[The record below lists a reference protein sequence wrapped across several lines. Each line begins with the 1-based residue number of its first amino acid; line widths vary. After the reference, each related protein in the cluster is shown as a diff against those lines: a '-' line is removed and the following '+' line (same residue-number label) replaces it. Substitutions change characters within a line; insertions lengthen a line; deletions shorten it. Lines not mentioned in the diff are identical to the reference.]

1 MKILIVDDQELVL
14 LSLEKYLTDL
24 GYEIKCS
31 SNLSEAISLYDEF
44 SPDLVITDLNMPVIP
59 NSSFLFKSLD
69 YIKEVSGLE
78 IVKYIKIIKKNK
90 IPVMIL
96 SGNNNDD
103 IILKGFALGA
113 DDYMKK
119 PLSLDEISI
128 RIERLLEVKKRTK
141 RIDEKR
147 LIQRKCIGVVI
158 PFYNLEEEFFKRDYA
173 KLIHNNLG
181 YHLCFVNMNNDNNTG
196 TLLKLIE
203 KNQERV
209 SIYNCNDKLD
219 VSEAVRLGMLHL
231 LKVQQFD
238 FIGFINPDLYVNFRD
253 FHDLVQTISSSNLK
267 LVSGSR
273 PDNHNKDSVET
284 FLYTTLRR
292 GINWMIKNT
301 TKMDFNDALC
311 GAKIMSKDLIEKTFS
326 KKFLTNK
333 SFDIEIL
340 MRTKEVYGEE
350 KAVKIVSEQPLKRWV
365 NSDRTPISLIDSI
378 KTIFQIGKIAIHYK

>member
-1 MKILIVDDQELVL
+1 MKILLVDDQELVL

-31 SNLSEAISLYDEF
+31 SNMADAISLYDEF
-44 SPDLVITDLNMPVIP
+44 LPDLVITDLNIPVIP
-59 NSSFLFKSLD
+59 NSSFSFKSLD
-69 YIKEVSGLE
+69 YIKELAGLE

-96 SGNNNDD
+96 SGNNNND
-103 IILKGFALGA
+103 IVLKGFALGA

-119 PLSLDEISI
+119 PLSLDEISK
-128 RIERLLEVKKRTK
+128 RIERLLGIEKRTNG
-141 RIDEKR
+141 IHEKR

-158 PFYNLEEEFFKRDYA
+158 PFYNLEDEFVKRDYA
-173 KLIHNNLG
+173 KLIHYNLG

-196 TLLKLIE
+196 TLLELIE
-203 KNQERV
+203 MNKERV
-209 SIYNCNDKLD
+209 SVYNCNGKLD

-231 LKVQQFD
+231 LKVEQFD
-238 FIGFINPDLYVNFRD
+238 FIGFINPDLDVNFRD
-253 FHDLVQTISSSNLK
+253 FHELVQTISSSNLK

-273 PDNHNKDSVET
+273 PDDHNKDSFGSFVYNI
-284 FLYTTLRR
+284 LGR

-301 TKMDFNDALC
+301 TKMEFNDALC

-340 MRTKEVYGEE
+340 MRTKQIYGEE
-350 KAVKIVSEQPLKRWV
+350 KAVKVVSEQLLKRWV
-365 NSDRTPISLIDSI
+365 KCDRIPVSLVDVI